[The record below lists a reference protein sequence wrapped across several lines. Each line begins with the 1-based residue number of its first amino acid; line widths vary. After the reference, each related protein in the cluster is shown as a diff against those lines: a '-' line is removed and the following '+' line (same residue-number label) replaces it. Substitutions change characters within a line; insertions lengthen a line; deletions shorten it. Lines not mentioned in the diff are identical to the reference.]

1 MCSPFSPLLPPS
13 PGDGPAEEGPLL
25 KQSGKRLGHPA
36 IRTITTAGLLCAVA
50 VLLSGFSVPVGPTK
64 CFPVQHAV
72 NVVAGVLLGPWWAA
86 GAAFAA
92 SAVRNMIGT
101 GTLFAFPGSIP
112 GALAVGFAWKVFK
125 KDIAALAEPVGTGVL
140 GAWLSAVIIAP
151 SMNSAVGFGVLMPAF
166 LASSVPGA
174 LIGLAVLTLLKR
186 TGFRKE
192 DEK

>member
-1 MCSPFSPLLPPS
+1 VFPFLPPS
-13 PGDGPAEEGPLL
+13 VGDGPTGEGPLL
-25 KQSGKRLGHPA
+25 KKSGKAPGHPE

-50 VLLSGFSVPVGPTK
+50 VLLSGFSIPVGPTK

-86 GAAFAA
+86 GVAFAA
-92 SAVRNMIGT
+92 SVIRNMIGT

-112 GALAVGFAWKVFK
+112 GALAVGLAWKVFK
-125 KDIAALAEPVGTGVL
+125 KDTAAFAEPLGTGFI

-174 LIGLAVLTLLKR
+174 LIGLAVLALLKR

>member
-1 MCSPFSPLLPPS
+1 MKNSPFSPS

-25 KQSGKRLGHPA
+25 KPSGKPPGHPE
-36 IRTITTAGLLCAVA
+36 IRTVTTAGLLCAVA
-50 VLLSGFSVPVGPTK
+50 VLLSGLSIPVGPTK

-72 NVVAGVLLGPWWAA
+72 NVVAGVLLGPWWGA
-86 GAAFAA
+86 GVAFAA
-92 SAVRNMIGT
+92 SVIRNMIGT

-112 GALAVGFAWKVFK
+112 GALAVGIAWKVFK
-125 KDIAALAEPVGTGVL
+125 KDIVALAEPLGTGIV

-174 LIGLAVLTLLKR
+174 LLGLAVLALLKR

-192 DEK
+192 DGK

>member
-1 MCSPFSPLLPPS
+1 MKNSPFSPS
-13 PGDGPAEEGPLL
+13 PGGGPAEEGSLL
-25 KQSGKRLGHPA
+25 KQSAKVPAHPE

-50 VLLSGFSVPVGPTK
+50 VILSGLSIPVGPTK

-86 GAAFAA
+86 GVAFAA
-92 SAVRNMIGT
+92 SVIRNMIGT

-125 KDIAALAEPVGTGVL
+125 KDIAALAEPLGTGVI

-174 LIGLAVLTLLKR
+174 FIGLAVLVLLKR